1 MASSYTQGKTYK
13 DVVAYHADPVFARL
27 TLQGLSLA
35 SDLHVGD
42 VINATGEM
50 FTSTDTAA
58 YVVIADAAA
67 NDTFVIVVGTGCLI
81 DQSAL
86 NVTDPT
92 GFSAAIKLITTA
104 GNKFTMTNDP
114 LIVA

>member
-42 VINATGEM
+42 VINATGAA
-50 FTSTDTAA
+50 FTSTDTTA

-67 NDTFVIVVGTGCLI
+67 GDTFVIVVGSGCLI

-86 NVTDPT
+86 NITDPT
-92 GFSAAIKLITTA
+92 ALTAALTLITAA

-114 LIVA
+114 LVVA

>member
-1 MASSYTQGKTYK
+1 MASSFTQGKTYK
-13 DVVAYHADPVFARL
+13 DVVAYHADPVFARK
-27 TLQGLSLA
+27 TIQGVSLQA
-35 SDLHVGD
+35 DLHVGD

-50 FTSTDTAA
+50 FTSTDTSA

-86 NVTDPT
+86 NITDPT
-92 GFSAAIKLITTA
+92 GLTAALTLITAA
-104 GNKFTMTNDP
+104 GNRFTIANDP
-114 LIVA
+114 LVVA